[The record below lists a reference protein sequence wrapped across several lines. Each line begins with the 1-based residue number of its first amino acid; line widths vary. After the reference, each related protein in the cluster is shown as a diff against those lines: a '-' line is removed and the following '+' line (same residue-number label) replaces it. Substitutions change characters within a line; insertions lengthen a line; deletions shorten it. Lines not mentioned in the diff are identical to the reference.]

1 MEWSCGLLQVFYIYG
16 GDGERIAENR
26 GVCVKT
32 AVRAIECDFVV
43 FKYAGFCACHFA
55 EVMPKGRAVSFAAF
69 GARGGSGACGGRKIM
84 FCAASAHNNSEHK
97 GEEDRGRFF
106 HIIPL
111 SINFGIYMK
120 KVWSF

>member
-1 MEWSCGLLQVFYIYG
+1 MT
-16 GDGERIAENR
+16 ERAAPR
-26 GVCVKT
+26 GT
-32 AVRAIECDFVV
+32 ASAAD
-43 FKYAGFCACHFA
+43 AGFCACRFA

-84 FCAASAHNNSEHK
+84 FCAASAHNNGEHK

-120 KVWSF
+120 KHSRFNDHSQDKDHLIELFWQVIL